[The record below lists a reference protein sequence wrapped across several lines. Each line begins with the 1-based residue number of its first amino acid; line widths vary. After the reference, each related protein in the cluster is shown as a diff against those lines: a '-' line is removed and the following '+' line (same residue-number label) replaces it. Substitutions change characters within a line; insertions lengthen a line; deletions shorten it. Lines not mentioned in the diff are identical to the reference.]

1 LIPLS
6 LYIHIPWCVRKCPYC
21 DFNSHA
27 LRSELPE
34 TDYVAALLADLET
47 DLPRI
52 WGRRIQSIFIG
63 GGTPS
68 LFSPTALDT
77 LFSGLRARLPITPD
91 CEITLEANPGTVE
104 QGRFCEFRSIGINRL
119 SMGIQ
124 SFNDNA
130 LQRLGRIHNAAEAMK
145 AVETARA
152 AGFDN
157 LNLDIMFG
165 LPDQTPELGLHDLKT
180 AMSFEPEHLSWYQ
193 LTIEPNTL
201 FHSQPPP
208 LPGEDD
214 IDKLYTQG
222 QTLLAEEGFHQYEV
236 SAYARKGRQCRH
248 NLNYWEYGDYLG
260 IGAGAH
266 AKLSNPADGNITRYE
281 RYRQPQQYMETAFQG
296 RAISNTRIVT
306 NQEKTFEFML
316 NALRLTGGFE
326 LSLFETRTGLSRDLI
341 MPQVSELSE
350 LGLLSVD
357 GHRLVSSTQ
366 GQRFLNEM
374 TERFLPEDD

>member
-1 LIPLS
+1 MIPLS

-27 LRSELPE
+27 QRDDLPE
-34 TDYVAALLADLET
+34 QDYIAALLSDLET

-68 LFSPTALDT
+68 LFSPAALDT
-77 LFSGLRARLPITPD
+77 LFSGLRARLPITAD
-91 CEITLEANPGTVE
+91 CEITMEANPGTVE
-104 QGRFCEFRSIGINRL
+104 QGRFREFRAIGINRL

-124 SFNDNA
+124 SFDDQA

-145 AVETARA
+145 AVETART

-165 LPDQTPELGLHDLKT
+165 LPGQTPELGLHDLRT
-180 AMSFEPEHLSWYQ
+180 AMAFSPEHLSWYQ

-201 FHSQPPP
+201 FHSHPPA
-208 LPGEDD
+208 LPDD
-214 IDKLYTQG
+214 ELIEELFDQG
-222 QTLLAEEGFHQYEV
+222 QSLLAEEGLEQYEV
-236 SAYARKGRQCRH
+236 SAYARNGRQCRH
-248 NLNYWEYGDYLG
+248 NLNYWEFGDYLG

-266 AKLSNPADGNITRYE
+266 GKLSDPADGSIKRYE
-281 RYRQPQQYMETAFQG
+281 RYRQPQQYMDSAFNGQ
-296 RAISNTRIVT
+296 AISNTRIVT
-306 NQEKTFEFML
+306 DQEKIFEFML
-316 NALRLTGGFE
+316 NALRLTRGFE
-326 LSLFETRTGLSRDLI
+326 LALFEERTALSKNLLL
-341 MPQVSELSE
+341 PEVSALAE
-350 LGLLSVD
+350 LGLLSVN
-357 GHRLVSSTQ
+357 GHRVAPTEQ
-366 GQRFLNEM
+366 GRRFLNEM

>member
-34 TDYVAALLADLET
+34 MDYVAALLADLET

-104 QGRFCEFRSIGINRL
+104 QARFREFRSIGINRL

-124 SFNDNA
+124 SFNDDA

-152 AGFDN
+152 SGFDN
-157 LNLDIMFG
+157 INLDIMFG
-165 LPDQTPELGLHDLKT
+165 LPEQTPELGLHDLRT
-180 AMSFEPEHLSWYQ
+180 AMSFGPEHLSWYQ

-208 LPGEDD
+208 LPDEED
-214 IDKLYTQG
+214 IDKLFTQG
-222 QTLLAEEGFHQYEV
+222 QALLAEEGFYQYEV

-266 AKLSNPADGNITRYE
+266 AKLSNPADGSITRYE

-306 NQEKTFEFML
+306 NQEKIFEFML

-326 LSLFETRTGLSRDLI
+326 LSLFEARTGLPRDLI
-341 MPQVSELSE
+341 MPQVSELSG
-350 LGLLSVD
+350 LGLLSVN
-357 GHRLVSSTQ
+357 GHRLMPSTQ